1 MGVDED
7 GVEGVEGVDGD
18 EGVDGEEGAEGVGDA
33 AIAEVRAVWMQFG
46 SSDWV
51 ADFRQNFSNLPPFCI
66 TQK

>member
-33 AIAEVRAVWMQFG
+33 AIAEVRAVLSFMHQV
-46 SSDWV
+46 S
-51 ADFRQNFSNLPPFCI
+51 
-66 TQK
+66 